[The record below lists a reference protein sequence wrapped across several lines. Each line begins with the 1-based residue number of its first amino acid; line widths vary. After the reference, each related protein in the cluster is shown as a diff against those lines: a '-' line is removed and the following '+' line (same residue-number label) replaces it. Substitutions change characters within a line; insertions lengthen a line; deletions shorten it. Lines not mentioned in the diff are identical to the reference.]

1 MIAVISVLSF
11 VLAFGAIW
19 FTSEAL
25 KRVDSYNDAKLR
37 PHLLKVQQAANG
49 VNEILQALNGR
60 VEQLERQIHTLKLKA
75 DLAPALEQEAA
86 ALQANLHKVHK
97 SIPTI
102 RLVG

>member
-49 VNEILQALNGR
+49 VNETLQALNGR
-60 VEQLERQIHTLKLKA
+60 VELLERQIHTLKLKA

-97 SIPTI
+97 SIPTV

>member
-49 VNEILQALNGR
+49 VPQVSKDFHDQGCPTTAPSLSM
-60 VEQLERQIHTLKLKA
+60 TLSEWSA
-75 DLAPALEQEAA
+75 
-86 ALQANLHKVHK
+86 V
-97 SIPTI
+97 
-102 RLVG
+102 VGLSPP